1 MNFSQTA
8 KLVVFLVIPAVLIG
22 LIFLIFAG
30 QIGVYDALYYISS
43 PLFKITG
50 SAGQRLASA
59 GDFIFEFR
67 SIRGE
72 NERLKEENYALL
84 SRLAEM
90 GEVKNEN
97 AVLKNQLGQ
106 TGERAEEKSVFAEII
121 GRSFS
126 LGEKTIMVNKGAR
139 DGVSAGAPFVYGKF
153 LAAKILKVYDAYSVA
168 AMLGDS
174 SLKISAAAQDSR
186 AQGIVSE
193 KNGNL
198 VFGEVPKDKILV
210 PGELVVTLGFDGLP
224 KGLILGEITEI
235 SNADNEL
242 FQSAV
247 IRPLL
252 DVSGIESGFTPVG
265 DN

>member
-1 MNFSQTA
+1 MNFYQTT
-8 KLVVFLVIPAVLIG
+8 KLIVFLLIPAVLIG
-22 LIFLIFAG
+22 LIFLIFTG
-30 QIGVYDALYYISS
+30 QVGVYDTLYYISS
-43 PLFKITG
+43 PLLKITG
-50 SAGQRLASA
+50 SAGKWLASA
-59 GDFIFEFR
+59 GDFIFKFK
-67 SIRGE
+67 SISGE

-90 GEVKNEN
+90 GEIKNEN

-106 TGERAEEKSVFAEII
+106 TGESAGKKSVFVEII

-126 LGEKTIMVNKGAR
+126 LGEKTIVINKGKR
-139 DGVSAGAPFVYGKF
+139 DGVSEGAPFIYGKF
-153 LAAKILKVYDAYSVA
+153 MAAKILKVYAGYSVA
-168 AMLGDS
+168 ALLGDP
-174 SLKISAAAQDSR
+174 SLKISAVAQDSR

-193 KNGNL
+193 KNGVL
-198 VFGEVPKDKILV
+198 TLGEVPKDKILV
-210 PGELVVTLGFDGLP
+210 PGELVATLGFDGLP
-224 KGLILGEITEI
+224 KGLILGEIAEI

-252 DVSGIESGFTPVG
+252 DVSGIESGFVIIS